1 MFKASFADP
10 NSLNDCNVHTL
21 PNRSRLLLSHN
32 ERKRMSVSFNKREGE
47 RERERER
54 ERKREN
60 CPLHIRRILV
70 AAENAIERRKKKKT
84 RAIKRT

>member
-1 MFKASFADP
+1 
-10 NSLNDCNVHTL
+10 
-21 PNRSRLLLSHN
+21 
-32 ERKRMSVSFNKREGE
+32 MSVSFNKREGE

-54 ERKREN
+54 KREN
-60 CPLHIRRILV
+60 LPSRIERILV